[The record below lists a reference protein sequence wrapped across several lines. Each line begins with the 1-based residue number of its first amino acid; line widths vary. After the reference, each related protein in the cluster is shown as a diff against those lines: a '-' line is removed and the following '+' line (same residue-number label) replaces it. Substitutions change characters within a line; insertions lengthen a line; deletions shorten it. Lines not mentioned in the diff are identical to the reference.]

1 MEESGNVDY
10 MPAGTAPPNPFD
22 LFVEAI
28 ERIAVG
34 LSQQDAQMHQD
45 FQAQLHAYQEQLQ
58 QVVPSPQLAPASW
71 YHARVVID
79 HVTFAMVDALADA
92 IRENFVPSDQ
102 QFRLRAELK
111 ACHQRGSVED
121 YVREFRRLMAQIR
134 EMSAMDQVDRFC
146 DDLKSEIRKEVMYRR
161 CGTLSEVIAAAQAF
175 EPSDAPMPMDVS
187 AVATRSI
194 SKEQCRREGLLL
206 LQANRTPHWPV
217 SSAYVYTGRWIS
229 GKRASS
235 ADVSGVSTER
245 NISSQ
250 SPTVQT
256 DTTIVEMADL
266 STTEMSVTP
275 RSVSASNPFL
285 QTALG
290 RGFDTSAMSTTMLVA
305 RGFDGRAQQRV
316 VPISDME
323 VTCGV
328 SVVQVPF
335 VFWTLEYAY
344 DGILGRPWLEASN
357 PRINWPSRS
366 LTWPG
371 SSHESPND
379 SPPATR
385 GEDQATPVLSKSS
398 TCLAQLEVSLVQG
411 AFGQP

>member
-1 MEESGNVDY
+1 M
-10 MPAGTAPPNPFD
+10 
-22 LFVEAI
+22 
-28 ERIAVG
+28 
-34 LSQQDAQMHQD
+34 
-45 FQAQLHAYQEQLQ
+45 
-58 QVVPSPQLAPASW
+58 
-71 YHARVVID
+71 
-79 HVTFAMVDALADA
+79 
-92 IRENFVPSDQ
+92 
-102 QFRLRAELK
+102 
-111 ACHQRGSVED
+111 
-121 YVREFRRLMAQIR
+121 
-134 EMSAMDQVDRFC
+134 
-146 DDLKSEIRKEVMYRR
+146 
-161 CGTLSEVIAAAQAF
+161 
-175 EPSDAPMPMDVS
+175 
-187 AVATRSI
+187 
-194 SKEQCRREGLLL
+194 
-206 LQANRTPHWPV
+206 
-217 SSAYVYTGRWIS
+217 
-229 GKRASS
+229 
-235 ADVSGVSTER
+235 
-245 NISSQ
+245 
-250 SPTVQT
+250 
-256 DTTIVEMADL
+256 DTTIAEMTDL

-275 RSVSASNPFL
+275 RSVSASNTFL
-285 QTALG
+285 QTVRILGRDCSMLINSGASHCVWASG

-335 VFWTLEYAY
+335 VFWPLEYAY

-357 PRINWPSRS
+357 PRIDWPSRS

>member
-1 MEESGNVDY
+1 MEESRNVDHL
-10 MPAGTAPPNPFD
+10 PAGTAPLSPFE
-22 LFVEAI
+22 LFVQATD
-28 ERIAVG
+28 RIAVG
-34 LSQQDAQMHQD
+34 LSQQNAQMHQD

-58 QVVPSPQLAPASW
+58 QVVPSPQLAREYRLEGVSMPIFSGKSDKLVDECFFELSSSWRARASTTW
-71 YHARVVID
+71 LLPTSSVVVSRPSRD
-79 HVTFAMVDALADA
+79 RPCHFRHGGRT
-92 IRENFVPSDQ
+92 RGEEFVPSDQ

-285 QTALG
+285 QTVCISG
-290 RGFDTSAMSTTMLVA
+290 RDSSMLIDS
-305 RGFDGRAQQRV
+305 G
-316 VPISDME
+316 
-323 VTCGV
+323 
-328 SVVQVPF
+328 
-335 VFWTLEYAY
+335 
-344 DGILGRPWLEASN
+344 AS
-357 PRINWPSRS
+357 
-366 LTWPG
+366 
-371 SSHESPND
+371 HC
-379 SPPATR
+379 
-385 GEDQATPVLSKSS
+385 V
-398 TCLAQLEVSLVQG
+398 
-411 AFGQP
+411 